1 MFKRMKII
9 ANSIVLRKLTVE
21 AQRTK
26 IKKTE
31 NSTQR
36 RRERRERK
44 YSIFKKTNLYFGIP
58 SANSA
63 SLREKKGIHASELK

>member
-58 SANSA
+58 SANFIRYAHENSCVSA
-63 SLREKKGIHASELK
+63 